1 MKRRI
6 SVILSE
12 NAIIEVRERMLSEG
26 YSLREKSKW
35 VSEAIDSFLELKEY
49 HALVKLAELVDNLSR
64 KEVIYI
70 SNELDSKIDQAIVDV
85 RKEYPNLE
93 GVKSLIIR
101 ASIVRR
107 LVLLSRK

>member
-12 NAIIEVRERMLSEG
+12 NAIREVRERMLSDG

-35 VSEAIDSFLELKEY
+35 VSEAIDSFLDLKEY
-49 HALVKLAELVDNLSR
+49 HALVKLAELADDFSR

-85 RKEYPNLE
+85 RKEYPDLE
-93 GVKSLIIR
+93 GVKSLIVR

-107 LVLLSRK
+107 LVLLSNK

>member
-12 NAIIEVRERMLSEG
+12 NAIREVRERMLSDG

-35 VSEAIDSFLELKEY
+35 VSEAIDSFLDLKEY
-49 HALVKLAELVDNLSR
+49 HSLVKLAELVDDFSR

-107 LVLLSRK
+107 LVLLLRK